1 MTYDTSSLEL
11 HLFTVDLEMAREA
24 RDAGIDGLVV
34 DWEWRGKPE
43 RQDGADTE
51 INRDTPEQ
59 LGRLAAFESMR
70 RCCRVN
76 AYGDWT
82 QEEVEA
88 AVGNGATDVLLPM
101 VIHPAEV
108 ESFLRYIGGRARAGI
123 LVETAAACERAE
135 ELARFPLD
143 LVYLGLNDLALERG
157 HSCIFLPLVDGTAE
171 HLRKI
176 FHEIPFGVAG
186 LTVVDA
192 GHPVPCMRLL
202 EEMARLGCEFSFM
215 RRSFKRDI
223 PGRNMSEEIQRLR
236 TVWHELRQRDS
247 TTIEADHAELER
259 TLRQV
264 FRIPDR
270 SARA

>member
-1 MTYDTSSLEL
+1 MDHTSSLEL
-11 HLFTVDLEMAREA
+11 FLFTVSLEMAREA

-59 LGRLAAFESMR
+59 LGRLARFESMR

-82 QEEVEA
+82 REEVELA
-88 AVGNGATDVLLPM
+88 LSNGATDILLPM
-101 VIHPAEV
+101 VTHPAEV
-108 ESFLRYIGGRARAGI
+108 ESFLRYVGGRARAGI
-123 LVETAAACERAE
+123 LVETVPACERAE

-143 LVYLGLNDLALERG
+143 FVYLGLNDLALQRG
-157 HSCIFLPLVDGTAE
+157 HSCIFLPLVDGTVE
-171 HLRKI
+171 RLRQVLGD
-176 FHEIPFGVAG
+176 IPFGFAG
-186 LTVVDA
+186 LTVIDA
-192 GHPVPCMRLL
+192 GEPVPCMRLL
-202 EEMARLGCEFSFM
+202 EEMARLGCQLAFM

-223 PGRNMSEEIQRLR
+223 PGRNMREEIQRLR
-236 TVWHELRQRDS
+236 TVWHQLRQRDR
-247 TTIEADHAELER
+247 TAIEVDHAHLKR
-259 TLRQV
+259 TLRERL
-264 FRIPDR
+264 RIPDR